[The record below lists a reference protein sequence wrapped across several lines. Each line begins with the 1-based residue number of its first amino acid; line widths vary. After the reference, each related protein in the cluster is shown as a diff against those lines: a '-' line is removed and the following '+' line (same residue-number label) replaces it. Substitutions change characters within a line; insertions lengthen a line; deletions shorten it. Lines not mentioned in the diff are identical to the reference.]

1 VTRTDIRERE
11 ARWAGPVATSTFLAV
26 ALMVASA
33 FVSAVSGTG
42 EAAILRSVH
51 EHSGSVTASGLMQAV
66 GFALL
71 AVPLA
76 YLFHADRARSGRV
89 RPQMIALMV
98 AAPLLLGLSAGLS
111 IGARQ
116 QAADIFL
123 GGEAKPT
130 MSQRE
135 ANEKCVSDRKDEG
148 AEEFG
153 EEFEPG
159 KGETAL
165 AACEKRKLADDEASN
180 AVGEADLAPFV
191 SGFGIAGGLGFAV
204 ALFYACLW
212 AMRLGLLPRFW
223 GSLGM
228 ALGIAALIGLVL
240 FTLIWFVYFGL
251 LTLGLLPNGRPPA
264 WEAGEAVP
272 WPTPGEKAAAELE
285 PEKAMEA
292 PDAPEAPEP
301 EEPSDDLSS
310 KRKRKQRD

>member
-1 VTRTDIRERE
+1 MTRTEITERE
-11 ARWAGPVATSTFLAV
+11 SRWAGPVAATTFAAV

-33 FVSAVSGTG
+33 FVSSVSGSG

-51 EHSGSVTASGLMQAV
+51 EHAGSVTASGLMQAV

-71 AVPLA
+71 AVPLV
-76 YLFHADRARSGRV
+76 YLFAADRARSERV
-89 RPQMIALMV
+89 RPQLVALMV
-98 AAPLLLGLSAGLS
+98 AAPILLGLSAGLA

-123 GGEAKPT
+123 GGEAKST
-130 MSQRE
+130 MSKQE

-148 AEEFG
+148 AKEFG
-153 EEFEPG
+153 EEYEPA

-165 AACEKRKLADDEASN
+165 AACEKRKRADDEASN
-180 AVGEADLAPFV
+180 AVGEAALAPLV
-191 SGFGIAGGLGFAV
+191 SGVGIVGGLGFAA

-228 ALGIAALIGLVL
+228 ALGIAALIGLIL
-240 FTLIWFVYFGL
+240 FTLIWFVYFAL
-251 LTLGLLPNGRPPA
+251 LALGLLPGGRPPA
-264 WEAGEAVP
+264 WEAGKAVP
-272 WPTPGEKAAAELE
+272 WPTPGEKAATELE
-285 PEKAMEA
+285 PEQLEPA
-292 PDAPEAPEP
+292 DAPEAPEP
-301 EEPSDDLSS
+301 EDSSAEPSS